1 MKKVV
6 YAMALIIATGTAM
19 SFTLSSNE
27 ASSKTVKSTGDDI
40 KIEFQNTTSEDIYL
54 VFDKNSGY
62 PGTGRIGGKMITSY
76 KFNSGAVIKYKEGG
90 KVIMT
95 VSASDNNTRVKL

>member
-6 YAMALIIATGTAM
+6 YAMALIIATGTVM
-19 SFTLSSNE
+19 SFTISSIGE
-27 ASSKTVKSTGDDI
+27 ASKTVKSTGDDI

-54 VFDKNSGY
+54 VFEKNSGY
-62 PGTGRIGGKMITSY
+62 PGTGRVGGKMITSY
-76 KFNSGAVIKYKEGG
+76 KFNAGAVVKYKDGG
-90 KVIMT
+90 KEILT

>member
-19 SFTLSSNE
+19 SFTMSSNE

-54 VFDKNSGY
+54 VFDKNSGLK
-62 PGTGRIGGKMITSY
+62 TTK
-76 KFNSGAVIKYKEGG
+76 
-90 KVIMT
+90 
-95 VSASDNNTRVKL
+95 

>member
-6 YAMALIIATGTAM
+6 YAMALIIATGTVM
-19 SFTLSSNE
+19 SFTISSIEE
-27 ASSKTVKSTGDDI
+27 ASKTVKSTGDDI

-54 VFDKNSGY
+54 VFEKNSGY
-62 PGTGRIGGKMITSY
+62 PGTGRVGGKMITSY
-76 KFNSGAVIKYKEGG
+76 KFNAGAVVKYKDGG
-90 KVIMT
+90 KEILT